1 MMNEQQLA
9 ERRVLSLRR
18 WTNDLHWLVG
28 VDGATNL
35 GEMAERN
42 REAFPYEWD
51 DVVDRTRRV
60 IRNAEDG
67 LLGPAALAELRGI
80 MRELTELLPT
90 MQRLRL
96 RVPDLDALARAAR
109 GNPATVQPS

>member
-1 MMNEQQLA
+1 MMNEQELA

-18 WTNDLHWLVG
+18 WTNDLHWFVSVAG
-28 VDGATNL
+28 TTNL
-35 GEMAERN
+35 GEMDERN
-42 REAFPYEWD
+42 PEAFPYEWD

-80 MRELTELLPT
+80 TQELTELLPT
-90 MQRLRL
+90 MRRLRL
-96 RVPDLDALARAAR
+96 RVPDLDALARAASSD
-109 GNPATVQPS
+109 PATAQPT